1 MNKIKIIKKDDNARN
16 MKQQSKST
24 FNVIHKSYTFYDTY
38 TLKQNEVLMNR
49 PLYLGLTILEL
60 GKRFWYETCY
70 DKLQPYVGQAEIQL
84 PFMDCRSFVFSIR
97 TQNLLMT

>member
-1 MNKIKIIKKDDNARN
+1 MNKIEIIKKDDNARN

-60 GKRFWYETCY
+60 GKDFGMKHVMINY
-70 DKLQPYVGQAEIQL
+70 
-84 PFMDCRSFVFSIR
+84 
-97 TQNLLMT
+97 NLMLDRQKYNYLLWTAVVLYLVLELKIY